1 MQKVTFKIEINA
13 PASKVYKTMLGLENK
28 ADYEAW
34 TAVFNPTST
43 YEGRWEEGSK
53 MYFVGCDENGVK
65 HGMISEIE
73 KIHPNKYVSIRHFGM
88 INGDVE
94 VTSGPEV
101 ESWSGCH
108 ENYSFTENAGITTLT
123 VEIDVVEE
131 HLDYFNSTYP
141 LSLQKLKE
149 IIEN

>member
-1 MQKVTFKIEINA
+1 MKKVTYQIQIK
-13 PASKVYKTMLGLENK
+13 ASANKVFKTMLGLDDK
-28 ADYEAW
+28 STYEVW
-34 TAVFNPTST
+34 TSVFNPTST
-43 YEGRWEEGSK
+43 YEGRWEEGAR

-73 KIHPNKYVSIRHFGM
+73 KIQANQFVSIRHIGM

-101 ESWSGCH
+101 ESWSGSH
-108 ENYSFTENAGITTLT
+108 ENYSFSENGGITTLT

-131 HLDYFNSTYP
+131 HLDYFNNTYP